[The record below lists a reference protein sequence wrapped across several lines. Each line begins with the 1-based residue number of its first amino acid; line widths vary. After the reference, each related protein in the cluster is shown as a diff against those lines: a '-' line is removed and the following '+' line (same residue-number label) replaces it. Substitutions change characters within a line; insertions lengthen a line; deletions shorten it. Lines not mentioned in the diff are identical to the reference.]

1 MPPHSSREDRCGG
14 CLSICATPR
23 ENVHRLPD
31 CLIAFVN
38 DKAFANDNEDKA
50 VYSVTSRRQ
59 DNRTPSGLSQ
69 ARGVLGRWAAM
80 LHFAAKPSRSLWSE
94 ESFFFARKH
103 ALAWGHKQPLRSLH
117 FPDSKFLTAAHL
129 NRTGEDPASRR
140 GKMQFGTPERWQ
152 SGRMRRFAKP
162 LYGLTP
168 VPRVRIPPSPPSFQL
183 LTVHQITLQ
192 IS

>member
-1 MPPHSSREDRCGG
+1 MPPHSSRKTGAAG
-14 CLSICATPR
+14 ASLSAPR
-23 ENVHRLPD
+23 PGENVHRLPD

-69 ARGVLGRWAAM
+69 ARGGLGRGAAM
-80 LHFAAKPSRSLWSE
+80 LRFAAKPSILVVGGIFLLRAETRASRGTQATLPQP
-94 ESFFFARKH
+94 SFPGFEISYR
-103 ALAWGHKQPLRSLH
+103 GPLKS
-117 FPDSKFLTAAHL
+117 
-129 NRTGEDPASRR
+129 NRRRPCPRR